1 MADRAFRL
9 RLGLVT
15 TAALALRLA
24 YAIGVHGNDEPVGDG
39 FYFHNQALS
48 LSQGDGFT
56 SPIAWVYAG
65 VNLQAAHHPPLYSL
79 YLAVPSVL
87 GFDSPLAHRV
97 VSCLAGAATVALVGL
112 LARRLAGGSGGGDRA
127 GLVAAVLAGVYPLL
141 WVNDGLILSEPLYGV
156 TLCLVLFAAYRVY
169 DDPGWRRMAAL
180 GAAIGLAALTRAE
193 ASNLLLLLAL
203 PLAVMVPGLVWKR
216 RVLLVVVAGA
226 TYWLVI
232 SPWIIHNLERFDR
245 PVFLSYG
252 AAGVLPQANCDQ
264 TYDGPL
270 LGYWSGKCAFPS
282 ADDIPEVAKPHP
294 DMEVVAR
301 EGIEWLGDGDESDA
315 ADIGLH
321 RGLDYIESRPGR
333 AAVVSLARV
342 GRIWGVYRPGQSITL
357 DTVVEGRGRAV
368 ATTGLVLYYELLA
381 LGVAGLVVLRRRA
394 VPILPFIS
402 LALLV
407 TMTAAVAIG
416 ITRYRFPVDLGLVI
430 LAGIALDAAWRWVR
444 RPARPKR
451 TGAPTGASSPGRG
464 RGTDATVD
472 ERAVV
477 AP

>member
-1 MADRAFRL
+1 MPERAFRL

-15 TAALALRLA
+15 AAALALRLA
-24 YAIGVHGNDEPVGDG
+24 YAVGVHGNDDPVGDG

-65 VNLQAAHHPPLYSL
+65 VDVQAAHHPPLYSVF
-79 YLAVPSVL
+79 LAVPSVL
-87 GFDSPLAHRV
+87 GLDSPLAHRV
-97 VSCLAGAATVALVGL
+97 VSCLAGAVTVALVGL
-112 LARRLAGGSGGGDRA
+112 LARRLAGGPGEGDRA
-127 GLVAAVLAGVYPLL
+127 GLIAAVLAGLYPLL

-169 DDPGWRRMAAL
+169 DDPGWRRMAVL
-180 GAAIGLAALTRAE
+180 GGAIALAALTRAE

-203 PLAVMVPGLVWKR
+203 PLAVLVPGLAWKR

-232 SPWIIHNLERFDR
+232 SPWILHNLARFDQ

-270 LGYWSGKCAFPS
+270 LGYWSGRCAFPS
-282 ADDIPEVAKPHP
+282 EREIPEVGARNP
-294 DMEVVAR
+294 DMEVIAQQGL
-301 EGIEWLGDGDESDA
+301 EFLGDGDESNA
-315 ADIGLH
+315 ADIGLQ

-333 AAVVSLARV
+333 AAVVSAARV

-368 ATTGLVLYYELLA
+368 ATTGLIVYYELLA
-381 LGVAGLVVLRRRA
+381 LGIAALVVLRRRS
-394 VPILPFIS
+394 VPILPFVS

-407 TMTAAVAIG
+407 TLTAAVAIG
-416 ITRYRFPVDLGLVI
+416 ITRYRFPVDLGLVV
-430 LAGIALDAAWRWVR
+430 LAGISLDAAWRWLR
-444 RPARPKR
+444 RPTRA
-451 TGAPTGASSPGRG
+451 
-464 RGTDATVD
+464 RGTTAAPAA
-472 ERAVV
+472 ERVP

>member
-1 MADRAFRL
+1 MAERGFRL
-9 RLGLVT
+9 WLGVV
-15 TAALALRLA
+15 TAASLVLRLA
-24 YAIGVHGNDEPVGDG
+24 YAVGVHGNDEPAGDG

-56 SPIAWVYAG
+56 SPLVWVYSG
-65 VNLQAAHHPPLYSL
+65 ENVQAAHHPPLYSVF
-79 YLAVPSVL
+79 LAIPSVL
-87 GFDSPLAHRV
+87 GLDSPLAHRV

-112 LARRLAGGSGGGDRA
+112 LARRLAGGSGTGDRA
-127 GLVAAVLAGVYPLL
+127 GLIAASLAGLYPLL
-141 WVNDGLILSEPLYGV
+141 WVNDGLILSEPVYGV

-169 DDPGWRRMAAL
+169 DEPDWRRMAVL
-180 GAAIGLAALTRAE
+180 GAAIALAALTRAE

-203 PLAVMVPGLVWKR
+203 PLAVLVPALPWKR
-216 RVLLVVVAGA
+216 RALLVVVAGA

-232 SPWIIHNLERFDR
+232 SPWILHNLTRFER

-282 ADDIPEVAKPHP
+282 AAEVPEVADPNP
-294 DMEVVAR
+294 DMEVVVQQ
-301 EGIEWLGDGDESDA
+301 GLDWIGDGDESVV
-315 ADIGLH
+315 ADIGLQ
-321 RGLDYIESRPGR
+321 RGLDYIQERPGR
-333 AAVVSLARV
+333 AAVVSAARV

-357 DTVVEGRGRAV
+357 DTVVEGRGRVV

-381 LGVAGLVVLRRRA
+381 LGIAGLVVLRRRG
-394 VPILPFIS
+394 VPILPFVS
-402 LALLV
+402 FALLV
-407 TMTAAVAIG
+407 TLTAAIAIG

-430 LAGIALDAAWRWVR
+430 LAGVSLDAAWRWLR
-444 RPARPKR
+444 RPTRTPSRADPARPGDGKGPDAVH
-451 TGAPTGASSPGRG
+451 GA
-464 RGTDATVD
+464 D

>member
-1 MADRAFRL
+1 MPERAFRL

-15 TAALALRLA
+15 AGALALRLA

-65 VNLQAAHHPPLYSL
+65 VNVQAAHHPPLYSL

-97 VSCLAGAATVALVGL
+97 ISCLAGAVTVALVGL
-112 LARRLAGGSGGGDRA
+112 LARRLAGGPGAGDRA
-127 GLVAAVLAGVYPLL
+127 GLIAAVLAGLYPLL

-169 DDPGWRRMAAL
+169 DDPGWRRMAVL
-180 GAAIGLAALTRAE
+180 GGAIALAALTRAE

-203 PLAVMVPGLVWKR
+203 PLAVLVPGLAWKR

-232 SPWIIHNLERFDR
+232 SPWILHNLARFDQ

-282 ADDIPEVAKPHP
+282 AEEIPEVAARNP
-294 DMEVVAR
+294 DMEVIAR
-301 EGIEWLGDGDESDA
+301 QGIEWLGDGDESDA

-333 AAVVSLARV
+333 AAVVSAARV

-368 ATTGLVLYYELLA
+368 ATTGLILYYELLA
-381 LGVAGLVVLRRRA
+381 LGIAGLVVLRRRA
-394 VPILPFIS
+394 VPILPFLS

-407 TMTAAVAIG
+407 TLTAAVAIG

-430 LAGIALDAAWRWVR
+430 LSGIALDAAWRWLR
-444 RPARPKR
+444 GPARTKAAAKERGATAPPGGAADPATR
-451 TGAPTGASSPGRG
+451 T
-464 RGTDATVD
+464 D
-472 ERAVV
+472 ERV
-477 AP
+477 ATR

>member
-1 MADRAFRL
+1 MPDRAFRL

-15 TAALALRLA
+15 AGALALRLA
-24 YAIGVHGNDEPVGDG
+24 YAIGVHGDDVPAGDG
-39 FYFHNQALS
+39 FYFHYQGVALAR
-48 LSQGDGFT
+48 GDGFI
-56 SPIAWVYAG
+56 SPIAWVYADAN
-65 VNLQAAHHPPLYSL
+65 VQAAHHPPLYSIF
-79 YLAVPSVL
+79 LAVPSLL
-87 GFDSPLAHRV
+87 GFDSALAHRV
-97 VSCLAGAATVALVGL
+97 VSCLAGAVTVALVGL
-112 LARRLAGGSGGGDRA
+112 LARRLAGGPGEGDRA
-127 GLVAAVLAGVYPLL
+127 GLIAAVLAAVYPLL
-141 WVNDGLILSEPLYGV
+141 WVNDGLVLSEPLYGV
-156 TLCLVLFAAYRVY
+156 TLCGVLFAAYRVY
-169 DDPGWRRMAAL
+169 DEPSWRRMSVL
-180 GAAIGLAALTRAE
+180 GAAIALAALTRAE

-203 PLAVMVPGLVWKR
+203 PLAVLVPGLVWKR

-232 SPWIIHNLERFDR
+232 SPWIIHNLVRFDQ

-270 LGYWSGKCAFPS
+270 LGYWSGQCAFPS
-282 ADDIPEVAKPHP
+282 AEEIPEVAKRNP

-301 EGIEWLGDGDESDA
+301 QGIDWLGDGDESDA

-333 AAVVSLARV
+333 AAVVSAARV

-368 ATTGLVLYYELLA
+368 ATTGLILYYELLA
-381 LGVAGLVVLRRRA
+381 LGIAGLVVLRRRA
-394 VPILPFIS
+394 VPILPFLS

-407 TMTAAVAIG
+407 TLTAAIAIG
-416 ITRYRFPVDLGLVI
+416 ITRYRFPADLGLVI
-430 LAGIALDAAWRWVR
+430 LAGVALDAAWRWVR
-444 RPARPKR
+444 RPARTKA
-451 TGAPTGASSPGRG
+451 APTAGRSD
-464 RGTDATVD
+464 R
-472 ERAVV
+472 EREAVA

>member
-1 MADRAFRL
+1 MAERGFRL
-9 RLGLVT
+9 WLGVV
-15 TAALALRLA
+15 TAASLVLRLA
-24 YAIGVHGNDEPVGDG
+24 YAVGVHGNDEPAGDG

-56 SPIAWVYAG
+56 SPLVWVYG
-65 VNLQAAHHPPLYSL
+65 GENVQAAHHPPLYSVF
-79 YLAVPSVL
+79 LALPSVL
-87 GFDSPLAHRV
+87 GLDSPLAHRV

-112 LARRLAGGSGGGDRA
+112 LARRLAGGPGTGDRA
-127 GLVAAVLAGVYPLL
+127 GLIAASLAGLYPLL
-141 WVNDGLILSEPLYGV
+141 WVNDGLILSEPVYGV

-169 DDPGWRRMAAL
+169 DEPDWRRMAAL
-180 GAAIGLAALTRAE
+180 GAAIALAALTRAE
-193 ASNLLLLLAL
+193 ASNLLFLLAV
-203 PLAVMVPGLVWKR
+203 PLAVLVPALPWKR
-216 RVLLVVVAGA
+216 RALLVVVAGA

-232 SPWIIHNLERFDR
+232 SPWILHNLTRFER

-282 ADDIPEVAKPHP
+282 AAEVPEVADPNP
-294 DMEVVAR
+294 DMEVVVQQ
-301 EGIEWLGDGDESDA
+301 GLDWIGDGDESVV

-321 RGLDYIESRPGR
+321 RGLDYIQERPGR
-333 AAVVSLARV
+333 AAVVSAARV

-368 ATTGLVLYYELLA
+368 ATTGLILYYELLA
-381 LGVAGLVVLRRRA
+381 LGIAGLVVLRRRG
-394 VPILPFIS
+394 VPILPFVS

-407 TMTAAVAIG
+407 TVTAAIAIG

-430 LAGIALDAAWRWVR
+430 LAGVSLDAAWRWLR
-444 RPARPKR
+444 RPTRSRSRADHAQPDGDGK
-451 TGAPTGASSPGRG
+451 
-464 RGTDATVD
+464 GTDAVHGAD